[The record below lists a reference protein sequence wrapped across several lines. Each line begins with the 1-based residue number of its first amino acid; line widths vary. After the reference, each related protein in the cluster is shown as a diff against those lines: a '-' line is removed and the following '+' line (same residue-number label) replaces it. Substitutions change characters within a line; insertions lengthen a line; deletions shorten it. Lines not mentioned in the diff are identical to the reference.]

1 MPRGGKRAAD
11 GFSPYKHP
19 DGRELK
25 LLKSSRNEK
34 GGGYY
39 CIVERSRK
47 FYAKL
52 KLDDVAGSKQQKL
65 FGQSSTPREAAI
77 ILAEYTDAPWELP
90 CAPPRQ
96 PRGSQLTARQLE
108 EKRDARLEELMQEAH
123 SLLGISEEMSKEEE
137 AAEAAAAADFLAW
150 KEARQSQP
158 QPVATGCLVEWGD
171 HGDFHVPVDVGM

>member
-39 CIVERSRK
+39 CIVERCGK

-77 ILAEYTDAPWELP
+77 ILAEYTDAPWQLP
-90 CAPPRQ
+90 SAPPRE
-96 PRGSQLTARQLE
+96 PRKLTELQLAKKKS
-108 EKRDARLEELMQEAH
+108 KRLH
-123 SLLGISEEMSKEEE
+123 SLWNKIEDMYEESELLLFGKPPAERPSKPDFDSMCEH
-137 AAEAAAAADFLAW
+137 AASL
-150 KEARQSQP
+150 P
-158 QPVATGCLVEWGD
+158 QPVAAGCFVEWGD